1 MDDTVQGVQDPAA
14 DSDVAA
20 QDRQIAADSPL
31 PQDCAAPDCGNRA
44 HPPEPEG
51 PLSIQAGQWWY
62 DPRRAVFT
70 YSKPAGVAILPGF
83 DLASDRIDLAG
94 RRLDFEAL
102 RARISDRAWAVEI
115 NLDGTPGTQG
125 EDRLILKGLNPDD
138 LTEQHF
144 RL

>member
-1 MDDTVQGVQDPAA
+1 MDDTVHGAQDSAA
-14 DSDVAA
+14 DNDAA
-20 QDRQIAADSPL
+20 ARDTQNAADSPL
-31 PQDCAAPDCGNRA
+31 PQDRAAPGCGNRA

-70 YSKPAGVAILPGF
+70 YSKPGGVAILPGF

-94 RRLDFEAL
+94 RGLDFEAL
-102 RARISDRAWAVEI
+102 RARMSDRAWAVEI
-115 NLDGTPGTQG
+115 NLDGTHGTQG
-125 EDRLILKGLNPDD
+125 EDRLIIKGLSPDD